1 MEYRR
6 LGRSGLKVSE
16 LSYGSYVTFGKQMG
30 IEKVKECVKYA
41 FDHGVNFFD
50 TAEVYENGT
59 AEILM
64 GEALREFPRDEY
76 VVSTK
81 IFWSGEKPNQT
92 GLSRKHLIEATKN
105 SLKRMKLDYVDLIYA
120 HRPDPETSVEET
132 VLAMDYLVRNGFAF
146 YWGTSMWPADKLMKA
161 YEFAEKNYCIA
172 PTIEQPVYNILSR
185 DFVENELSKIVD
197 KYSIGLTTFAPL
209 SSGILTGKYLK
220 GIEKGTR
227 FDVDEWFRNRAEE
240 GMFSKDLHSVIEKLS
255 GIADE
260 IGCTLSKMSLA
271 WCLKNGSV
279 SSVIFG
285 ASSVDQMKEN
295 LKAVEIKDLINA
307 AVMDKINSVVTELQE
322 EKKDE

>member
-30 IEKVKECVKYA
+30 IETVKECMRYA
-41 FDHGVNFFD
+41 FDNGINFFD
-50 TAEVYENGT
+50 TAEVYENGV
-59 AEILM
+59 AESLM
-64 GEALREFPRDEY
+64 GEALREFRRDEF

-120 HRPDPETSVEET
+120 HRPDPETPVEET

-146 YWGTSMWPADKLMKA
+146 YWGTSMWPAEKIIEA
-161 YEFAEKNYCIA
+161 YEFAKINHCIA
-172 PTIEQPVYNILSR
+172 PTMEQPVYNILSR
-185 DFVENELSKIVD
+185 EIVENELAEVIE

-209 SSGILTGKYLK
+209 SSGILTGKYANGK
-220 GIEKGTR
+220 VPKGTR
-227 FDVDEWFRNRAEE
+227 FDVDEWCINKVKNGVFTQDLLIAITEL
-240 GMFSKDLHSVIEKLS
+240 SK
-255 GIADE
+255 IAKE
-260 IGCTLSKMSLA
+260 IGCTLSQLSLA
-271 WCLKNGSV
+271 WCMKNKNV

-295 LKAVEIKDLINA
+295 IKASEIKKLLDDT
-307 AVMDKINSVVTELQE
+307 VMNKINSVVSKLKEKE
-322 EKKDE
+322 EK